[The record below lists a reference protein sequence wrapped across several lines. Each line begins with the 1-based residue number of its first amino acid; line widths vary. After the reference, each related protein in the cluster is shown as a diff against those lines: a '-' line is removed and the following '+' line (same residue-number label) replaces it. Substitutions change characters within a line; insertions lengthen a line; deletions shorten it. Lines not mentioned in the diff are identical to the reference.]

1 MRLTHIVVCH
11 QRTVAGRPIGRGS
24 DVTVC
29 YIRFSRMNTNGLL
42 EKRWDLNQ
50 ERTVPEMPKKVLQSI
65 EKEVMVIDIEC
76 SADVKKKRSIDEP

>member
-1 MRLTHIVVCH
+1 
-11 QRTVAGRPIGRGS
+11 
-24 DVTVC
+24 
-29 YIRFSRMNTNGLL
+29 MNTNGLL